1 MPMNRYHIISAPL
14 CSPLRSIINRA
25 VMHMIK
31 KCRWYDGDPGGVH
44 YDNPDVAPNTLHQT
58 RCTDTP
64 EPTRVG
70 AIIDEGS
77 PETYICCYI
86 MGYPHDGW
94 VDEWRLSRTPVWPF
108 GVSGNLRRHGT

>member
-1 MPMNRYHIISAPL
+1 MTRYHIISAPL
-14 CSPLRSIINRA
+14 RFIMNRA

-31 KCRWYDGDPGGVH
+31 KCRWYNVLLTRVTSIMTTPG
-44 YDNPDVAPNTLHQT
+44 PTLHQT

-94 VDEWRLSRTPVWPF
+94 VDKWRLPRTPVWPF